1 MEASGLYKCI
11 ADPQRL
17 RILNLLEAGALCVCH
32 MQELLEV
39 PQVKMSKQLAA
50 MKQLGLVESKREGT
64 WMIYSLIAP
73 INGLLR
79 ANLQYLRQAECSECN
94 QLQRDLVNRNQL
106 IARIAHN
113 TIPLGAQHHL
123 YVAIAEQR
131 LVSEDVPSCAG
142 HRPPFVTSRRLALK
156 SGRA

>member
-1 MEASGLYKCI
+1 MEASELYKCI

-32 MQELLEV
+32 MQELLDV
-39 PQVKMSKQLAA
+39 PQVKTSKQLAA
-50 MKQLGLVESKREGT
+50 MKQLGLIESKREGT
-64 WMIYSLIAP
+64 WMIYSLIEP

-106 IARIAHN
+106 IARIAEAN
-113 TIPLGAQHHL
+113 DDCP
-123 YVAIAEQR
+123 
-131 LVSEDVPSCAG
+131 VSVCEKIGCC
-142 HRPPFVTSRRLALK
+142 
-156 SGRA
+156 

>member
-106 IARIAHN
+106 IARIA
-113 TIPLGAQHHL
+113 GANDDCP
-123 YVAIAEQR
+123 
-131 LVSEDVPSCAG
+131 VSVCEKIGCS
-142 HRPPFVTSRRLALK
+142 
-156 SGRA
+156 